1 MKNILIGLIA
11 VALGATLNMAD
22 LQGAQTKSKESKQQA
37 GAKGEHFDMRGTV
50 KKMEIDICMATGL
63 RYWLHPK
70 KGEDVRLKPM
80 SKQDSQLLDDAAKN
94 NSSIRVWGTW
104 DEAVECRY
112 VQISKVEKI
121 K

>member
-1 MKNILIGLIA
+1 MKNIVIGLIA

-37 GAKGEHFDMRGTV
+37 GAEGEHFDMNGTV
-50 KKMEIDICMATGL
+50 KKNEIDLCMATGL

-80 SKQDSQLLDDAAKN
+80 SKHDSQVLDDAAKN
-94 NSSIRVWGTW
+94 NSSVHVSGTW
-104 DEAVECRY
+104 QQTVECHY
-112 VQISKVEKI
+112 VQISKVGRI